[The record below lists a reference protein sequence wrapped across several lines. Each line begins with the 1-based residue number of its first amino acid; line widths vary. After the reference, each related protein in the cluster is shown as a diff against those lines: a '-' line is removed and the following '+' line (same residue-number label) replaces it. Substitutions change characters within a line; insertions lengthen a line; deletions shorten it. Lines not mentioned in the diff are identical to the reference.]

1 MYSPN
6 NYNINTFDDN
16 AKKFIKFLIRSVCQ
30 NIYSYKDFIQYFK
43 VIIDEYNYQL
53 INITCLEY
61 INVEFNDNIYYCNF
75 INELRKKKIK
85 IYIPRSSTDEQR
97 YNDLESFY
105 IDYLYYT

>member
-6 NYNINTFDDN
+6 HYNLNTFDDN
-16 AKKFIKFLIRSVCQ
+16 AKNFIKFLIHSVSQ

-43 VIIDEYNYQL
+43 VIISEYDYQL
-53 INITCLEY
+53 IQITCLNF
-61 INVEFNDNIYYCNF
+61 INANFNDDIHCTNF
-75 INELRKKKIK
+75 VNELRKKNIK
-85 IYIPRSSTDEQR
+85 IHIQRTSTNEQQ